1 MTNNKKSSKNG
12 DEIAVKGITFIL
24 KEMKVMK
31 AQIAELQQNQRTNSS
46 SNSSIPQ
53 TPVKMIGKEKV
64 MANDSPSASMIA
76 EIETDPAWGK
86 YALSGPKYDPETH
99 AAI

>member
-1 MTNNKKSSKNG
+1 MTNYKRSSKNG

-46 SNSSIPQ
+46 SNSSVPQ
-53 TPVKMIGKEKV
+53 TPVKMMGKV
-64 MANDSPSASMIA
+64 IAGDSPSAASVIA
-76 EIETDPAWGK
+76 DIETDPAWGK
-86 YALSGPKYDPETH
+86 YALSGPKYDPVTH